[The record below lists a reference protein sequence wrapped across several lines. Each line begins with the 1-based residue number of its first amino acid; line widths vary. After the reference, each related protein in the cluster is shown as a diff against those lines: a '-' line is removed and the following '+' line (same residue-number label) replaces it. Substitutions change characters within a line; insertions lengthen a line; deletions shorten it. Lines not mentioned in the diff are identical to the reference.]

1 MSSFWTNFALVLTGW
16 ASEAFFVSII
26 TTSSA
31 IIWFELL
38 FVFVIFMITFIIIIP
53 LWMTLFF
60 GLWRLL
66 LLIELW
72 TFALVRL
79 LVLLFTDSH
88 VHWCLNKLIEAFS
101 PVFALVD
108 KYCPVALFCSIVFAK
123 FLICWG
129 LKFEGLA
136 SSFDSCSI
144 THCVVPWLLK
154 LNRKASLWNA
164 LCSSGLKLHK
174 SQSLNFIVK
183 II

>member
-31 IIWFELL
+31 TIWFELL

-53 LWMTLFF
+53 LWTTLFI
-60 GLWRLL
+60 GLWRIL

-72 TFALVRL
+72 MFALVRL
-79 LVLLFTDSH
+79 LVLLS
-88 VHWCLNKLIEAFS
+88 LILVYLISLLRHFS

-136 SSFDSCSI
+136 SSLDNCSI

-154 LNRKASLWNA
+154 LNRKVSLWNV
-164 LCSSGLKLHK
+164 LCFSGLKLHK
-174 SQSLNFIVK
+174 SQSLNFTVK